1 MELEK
6 IVSFLGLENVDSLAT
21 MLGKSRATVYRYG
34 KPENDPGF
42 SEPPYSILK
51 SLMLRGVPVEM
62 LFGIPCPCS
71 KTSGSGVDRRFMDEV
86 LTRLEALEQ
95 ARNKPAKAG

>member
-34 KPENDPGF
+34 KSESDPGF
-42 SEPPYSILK
+42 SEPPYSVLK
-51 SLMLRGVPVEM
+51 GLMMRGVPVEM

-71 KTSGSGVDRRFMDEV
+71 KDAHSGADRRFMDEV
-86 LTRLEALEQ
+86 LARLESLEKSRQ
-95 ARNKPAKAG
+95 HQRAG